1 MRKGC
6 EMSKQSQIDTGVE
19 IWMLR
24 QRLTLLDAL
33 HWRPAL

>member
-1 MRKGC
+1 MRKGY
-6 EMSKQSQIDTGVE
+6 EMSKQSQIGAGVE

-33 HWRPAL
+33 HGRPAL